1 MSFYIKPSSFG
12 IFHSKYLLPRFFS
25 SFKTPAE
32 YDRFSNATLNGLCED
47 LEAIEQ
53 LPSGSDVE
61 FAVVYPL
68 GSSFY

>member
-12 IFHSKYLLPRFFS
+12 IFQSKYLLPRFFS
-25 SFKTPAE
+25 TFRTPAD

-53 LPSGSDVE
+53 LPLGSDIE
-61 FAVVYPL
+61 FAVFLP
-68 GSSFY
+68 SM